1 MEKASIS
8 IGSKHKG
15 KQKRELRERKKK
27 KEKVKEENH
36 FLTPFRRWAILDE
49 SITWNLNDDA
59 HVEVIISKQLHLHPY
74 IITNFSLWILIVSFM
89 IHVIN
94 QTLRWLISS
103 VLGKC

>member
-59 HVEVIISKQLHLHPY
+59 HVEVIISKQLHLHP
-74 IITNFSLWILIVSFM
+74 SLPTSVSEF
-89 IHVIN
+89 
-94 QTLRWLISS
+94 WLFRSWYM
-103 VLGKC
+103 L